1 MYNVKKMFCAVVF
14 VSGMFVG
21 ELDAKPVNWR
31 SRSSAMKKCKNGEIK
46 ALWKEALTINKT
58 FKSEKDEVK
67 KKEIT
72 KKRNVLFM
80 KIDSML
86 ALENPNYKKLVDAA
100 MAK

>member
-1 MYNVKKMFCAVVF
+1 
-14 VSGMFVG
+14 
-21 ELDAKPVNWR
+21 
-31 SRSSAMKKCKNGEIK
+31 
-46 ALWKEALTINKT
+46 LWKEALTINKT